1 MSPLNYLSTF
11 KAKFLGMSSF
21 MNVELYHW
29 YISFKIFNKTVYN
42 EINRRNT
49 SVKKEFFWMSSYT
62 YYMSQKFIMKN
73 FLFYCL
79 CLRDIL
85 SDVKSNIMKQF
96 TSYIG
101 MWDFS
106 FLKKEKTINWVKTFL
121 GGLKEIFL
129 ILTSRVWN
137 RFEKMHLTSKMFP
150 HNCKSFTGRFKVIE
164 KQK

>member
-96 TSYIG
+96 TSYIEI
-101 MWDFS
+101 WNF
-106 FLKKEKTINWVKTFL
+106 FFFWKNTINWDKTFFL
-121 GGLKEIFL
+121 AKGWFFIFD
-129 ILTSRVWN
+129 
-137 RFEKMHLTSKMFP
+137 FEGM
-150 HNCKSFTGRFKVIE
+150 KSFWEDALNLKDIST
-164 KQK
+164 